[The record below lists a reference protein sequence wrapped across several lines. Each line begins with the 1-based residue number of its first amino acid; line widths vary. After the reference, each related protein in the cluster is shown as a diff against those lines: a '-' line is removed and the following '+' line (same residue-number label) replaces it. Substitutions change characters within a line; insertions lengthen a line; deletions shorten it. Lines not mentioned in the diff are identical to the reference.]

1 VIAAVAAGLW
11 SPTVAESVQRC
22 GSESTCVNPVSH
34 LTSIALGAAGGLGV
48 ACALLALG
56 FGTAHGVSGGR
67 RSLWLFV
74 LSLASMVV
82 FLGAWLAVLET
93 SSLRI

>member
-34 LTSIALGAAGGLGV
+34 LTSVVLGAAGGLGV
-48 ACALLALG
+48 VCALLALG
-56 FGTAHGVSGGR
+56 FGAAHGVAGGR
-67 RSLWLFV
+67 LALRLFV
-74 LSLASMVV
+74 AALASMVLL
-82 FLGAWLAVLET
+82 FGAWLAVLET